1 MIEENDLFNIQY
13 NNKDA
18 DKGQVLIAEPFLH
31 GKYFGRAVILIT
43 DRGDNGAV
51 GMVLNKPLSYDLGDF
66 FPDLKDHDYQVF
78 LGGPL
83 QSGML
88 YYVHTLGNKLP
99 KSIEIREGLY
109 WGGDFEVLAE
119 MIKHNQVKPHQI
131 RFFLGY
137 SGWSPGQLEQE
148 LEEKSWVVSELNNTE
163 VMNEDNN
170 KLWEESLRDLGGK
183 FRLWANFPEN
193 PNMN

>member
-13 NNKDA
+13 NNIDPK
-18 DKGQVLIAEPFLH
+18 KGKVLIAEPFLH
-31 GKYFGRAVILIT
+31 GKYFGRSVILIT
-43 DRGDNGAV
+43 DVGDNGAV
-51 GMVLNKPLSYDLGDF
+51 GLILNKPLTYDLGDF
-66 FPDLKDHDYQVF
+66 FPELKDYDFSVF

-83 QSGML
+83 QTGML
-88 YYVHTLGNKLP
+88 YYVHTLGNLLSD
-99 KSIEIREGLY
+99 SIQIKDNIY
-109 WGGDFEVLAE
+109 WGGDFEKLME
-119 MIKHNQVKPHQI
+119 LIKNKKVKHHQI

-148 LEEKSWVVSELNNTE
+148 LEEKSWVVSEITNAE
-163 VMNEDNN
+163 IMEEEIPD
-170 KLWEESLRDLGGK
+170 LWESSLRDLGGK

>member
-13 NNKDA
+13 KNIDPQ
-18 DKGQVLIAEPFLH
+18 KGKVLIAEPFLH
-31 GKYFGRAVILIT
+31 GKYFGRSVILIT

-51 GMVLNKPLSYDLGDF
+51 GLVLNKPLTYDIGDF
-66 FPDLKDHDYQVF
+66 FPDLKDFDYQVF

-83 QSGML
+83 QTGML
-88 YYVHTLGNKLP
+88 YYVHVLP
-99 KSIEIREGLY
+99 HLIPDSVAINDTLY
-109 WGGDFEVLAE
+109 WGGDFDTLVQL
-119 MIKHNQVKPHQI
+119 IKDRKIKPHQI

-148 LEEKSWVVSELNNTE
+148 LEENSWVVSELTNAQI
-163 VMNEDNN
+163 MNEDNEE
-170 KLWEESLRDLGGK
+170 LWEYSLRDLGGK

-193 PNMN
+193 PNLN